1 MKLVDEKEFERIR
14 REHALLIESIEVT
27 PTPFAV
33 YDDVDRLIAWNE
45 PYERVHALAF
55 RRLREKADRR
65 ELHYSDLVRV
75 IAQETMEP
83 AEVED
88 YVRRRVEDQRNADGV
103 GVDREYPGA
112 GWFRISKFK
121 TRSGAIAGFAIDIN
135 DNKRREAQLE
145 QEIHRRMELEEQLR
159 IQANT
164 DSLTGLASRGA
175 FLAQAETDFRR
186 ARRYG
191 YELSAIM
198 MDADLFK
205 EVNDSHGHSVG
216 DEVLA
221 AMASTAA
228 NGVRKGIDMVGRV
241 GGEEFAMV
249 LVHTGIKEAVA
260 CAERIRT
267 TIAAMVFERP
277 APPFGITASFGVTQR
292 IAEDR
297 TFSAVLNR
305 ADQAL
310 YLAKSSGRN
319 RLGVR

>member
-1 MKLVDEKEFERIR
+1 VADEEEFERIR

-33 YDDVDRLIAWNE
+33 YDERDRLIAWNE

-55 RRLREKADRR
+55 KRLREKADRR
-65 ELHYSDLVRV
+65 ELYYSDLVRV
-75 IAQETMEP
+75 IAEETMHP

-88 YVRRRVEDQRNADGV
+88 YVRRRVQDQRNADGI

-135 DNKRREAQLE
+135 ENKKREAQLE
-145 QEIHRRMELEEQLR
+145 QEIHRRMDLEEQLR
-159 IQANT
+159 VQANT

-186 ARRYG
+186 AMRYG
-191 YELSAIM
+191 HDLSAIM

-205 EVNDSHGHSVG
+205 EVNDVHGHGVG
-216 DEVLA
+216 DSVLA
-221 AMASTAA
+221 KLASAA
-228 NGVRKGIDMVGRV
+228 AAGLRKDIDMVGRV

-249 LVHTGIKEAVA
+249 LVHTGIKDAVA
-260 CAERIRT
+260 CAERIRASV
-267 TIAAMVFERP
+267 AAMKFECLL
-277 APPFGITASFGVTQR
+277 APFGITASFGVTQR
-292 IAEDR
+292 SAEDR
-297 TFSAVLNR
+297 TFSAMLNR

-310 YLAKSSGRN
+310 YRAKSSGRN
-319 RLGVR
+319 RIEVR

>member
-1 MKLVDEKEFERIR
+1 VADEEEFERIR

-33 YDDVDRLIAWNE
+33 YDERDRLIAWNE

-55 RRLREKADRR
+55 KRLREKADRR

-75 IAQETMEP
+75 IAEETMHP

-88 YVRRRVEDQRNADGV
+88 YVRRRVLDQRNADGI

-135 DNKRREAQLE
+135 ENKKREAQLE

-159 IQANT
+159 VQANT

-186 ARRYG
+186 AKRYG
-191 YELSAIM
+191 HDLSAIM

-205 EVNDSHGHSVG
+205 EVNDAHGHGVG
-216 DEVLA
+216 DSVLVTL
-221 AMASTAA
+221 ASAAA
-228 NGVRKGIDMVGRV
+228 NGLRKDIDMVGRV

-249 LVHTGIKEAVA
+249 LVHTGIKDAVA
-260 CAERIRT
+260 CAERIRASV
-267 TIAAMVFERP
+267 AAMKFEDLP
-277 APPFGITASFGVTQR
+277 TPFGITASFGVTQR
-292 IAEDR
+292 NAEDR
-297 TFSAVLNR
+297 TFSAMLNR

-310 YLAKSSGRN
+310 YRAKSGGRN
-319 RLGVR
+319 RIEVR